1 VQQIAEKLNIAK
13 STLYVYLRHRGVAIG
28 SSPQHPPPPPAPP
41 RSRPSSPQPQRRV
54 GAARAADHP

>member
-1 VQQIAEKLNIAK
+1 
-13 STLYVYLRHRGVAIG
+13 VYLRHRGVAIG